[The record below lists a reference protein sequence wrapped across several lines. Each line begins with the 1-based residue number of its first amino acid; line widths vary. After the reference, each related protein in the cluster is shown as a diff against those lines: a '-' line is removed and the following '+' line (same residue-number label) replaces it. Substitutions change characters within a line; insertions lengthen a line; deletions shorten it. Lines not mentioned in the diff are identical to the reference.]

1 MINKTF
7 IKKISSL
14 ILLVGLICFQVKLY
28 SQTIQTFATAGA
40 TSWTCPF
47 GVTTITVECW
57 GGGGGGGG
65 GKNVI
70 NAAAGGGGG
79 GAYASSLISVTP
91 GITYTLIIGGGGI
104 GGAGNS
110 NGGNGGNS
118 SFNSSLVIA
127 VGGNGGG
134 GCQSSTIPGTG
145 GAGGAATSCTGTVRY
160 SGGNGAAGTPT
171 LSAGGGGSSA
181 GSSINGNNASTYLG
195 GVAPAGG
202 VAGTSASTL
211 AAGAV
216 GNVGTSG
223 GGGASG
229 GRVGTAVIN
238 NAGAAGGT
246 GQVVLSYCTAMS
258 ITSTQTNVTCFG
270 GNNGIIDATI
280 IGGVQISQTAI
291 VDQQQPTGGCG
302 TTYSDF
308 WQSFTPGISG
318 KFSSIDIYMNTNSA
332 TIGNWYLYSGTGT
345 TGTLL
350 ASGAYNFPAQGGSLW
365 KSLSITGTPNL
376 IAGQQYTFRMDYVD
390 WVTSCA
396 SNQYSGGT
404 DNLSTDRAFKT
415 NMIPNPYTYSWSNGA
430 TTEDISNLSAG
441 IYTLTVT
448 DAVGCSAIY
457 NSSITSPSALVISSS
472 ASATTICAG
481 STSTLSAFGPLTID
495 QKSIPGSLTTSWA
508 GTFSE
513 QQTFIPSTT
522 GLLRKVRIQTATY
535 GSATNITVNIKSGTP
550 TTGSLLTT
558 VTYFKAA
565 NLNSWD
571 DVILPGFGV
580 NLTAGTTYYIE
591 IVSGSQVDWIYNSTD
606 TYSNGNASRGGTN
619 YTWDYNFE
627 TYMDL
632 NTYLWNPGAL
642 SNPVIAV
649 NPTITTNY
657 TLTVTSPLSCS
668 NSQIVTVNVDPVS
681 VGGTASANQSI
692 CIGQISAPIT
702 LTGSI
707 GAIQW
712 QSSPNNITWTD
723 ISGATTNILSSAQ
736 IGPLISTTYYRA
748 NVTSGICSS
757 VVSNVITITVNAFP
771 SISANSATI
780 CSGTSVV
787 LTASGASTYSWSS
800 GATTSTISVSPT
812 STSVYSVTG
821 TTNGCSSLN
830 TATVSVNPTPTL
842 TALATPTA
850 MCIFASANLTATG
863 ASTYTWNPG
872 PITGS
877 LVSVSPSATTI
888 YTVTGTSVA
897 GCINTQTTS
906 LTVNNNPTLT
916 ATPSSTAICS
926 GFTANLTATGA
937 TSYTWNPSA
946 YTGSLVSVSPSATT
960 IYTVTGTSVAGC
972 INTQT
977 TSLTVNNNPTL
988 TATPSSTAI
997 CSGFI
1002 ASLTATGAT
1011 SYTWN
1016 PGPITGS
1023 LVSVSPSATTIY
1035 TVTGTSAA
1043 GCINTQTTSLTVNNN
1058 PTLTATPSSTAICSG
1073 FTANL
1078 TATGASTYTWN
1089 PGPVTG
1095 SLVSV
1100 TPSATTIYTVTGT
1113 SAAGCINTQTTSL
1126 TVNNNPTLTAVAS
1139 PTAICFGA
1147 SANLTAS
1154 GATSYTWNPS
1164 AYTGSL
1170 VSVTPSATTI
1180 YTVTGTSVAGCINTQ
1195 TTSLTVNNNPT
1206 LTATPSS
1213 TAICIGASANLT
1225 ATGASTYTWNPGPI
1239 TGSLV
1244 SVSPSA
1250 TTIYTVTGTSAA
1262 GCVKTETVNLT
1273 VNPNLPLSTSISS
1286 SSTTICSGTS
1296 VNFFSTQTN
1305 AGTTPTYQWQL
1316 NGNNIAGAT
1325 FATYGTNTLNNNDV
1339 VSLIMTANEVCTT
1352 NSPAFSNS
1360 IAITVNPNLPLST
1373 SISSSSTTIC
1383 SGTSINFFSSQTNA
1397 GTTPTYQWQL
1407 NGNNIAGATFA
1418 TYGTNTLNNNDV
1430 VSLIMIANE
1439 VCTTNSPAFSNSIAI
1454 TVNPNLPL
1462 STSISSSSTTICS
1475 GTSVNFFSSQTNAGT
1490 TPTYQWQLNGNNIA
1504 GATFATYGTNTLN
1517 NNDVVSLI
1525 MTSSEVCAV
1534 NTPAFSNSIAIS
1546 VNPNNSL
1553 GLVSISSSTNQV
1565 TCINNTIIPI
1575 TYTTTGATNFNFL
1588 GLPAGIN
1595 GSWNTNTISL
1605 TGTSS
1610 VSGVYIYTVNLTG
1623 GCGLVSNSGTITI
1636 NSSPVLSLTATSNT
1650 ICYGANI
1657 ILSVNGANTYTWN
1670 PGLLLGTNVTVNPVI
1685 NTTYTVT
1692 GINLSGC
1699 VGSETISISVNSLPT
1714 VYAGANQTI
1723 CGGQFVTLTGSGSA
1737 TSYTWNNGVVNGT
1750 AFTPTNSNSY
1760 IVTGTDNNSCSNTDT
1775 VDVIVNPIFTLTL
1788 SASTSSICLGTSA
1801 ILTAN
1806 GANTYTWNPGLLSGS
1821 NPSVSPISN
1830 TTYTVIGDNGTGCI
1844 RTETISINVIQL
1856 PNVIANSTS
1865 TTICSGQFVTLTGS
1879 GSAITYTWNNGVV
1892 NGTAFTPTN
1901 SNSYIVTGTDAVGCS
1916 SSSTVIVNVNSGTSA
1931 IPITNPNV
1939 ICIGDTVILSVI
1951 GGSVPSWSLNTNPS
1965 ILIIAPLSNVSY
1977 TYSAIDANGCIG
1989 DVVFNID
1996 IDKECLVTV
2005 YNGFTPNGDGINDFW
2020 VIDKIEKFPN
2030 NKVYIFNRWGNK
2042 IFQTSNYNNINN
2054 IWDGKLNGQS
2064 VPTGTYFYIIESDQ
2078 LLKKGWIEVT
2088 GQ

>member
-1339 VSLIMTANEVCTT
+1339 VSLIM
-1352 NSPAFSNS
+1352 
-1360 IAITVNPNLPLST
+1360 
-1373 SISSSSTTIC
+1373 
-1383 SGTSINFFSSQTNA
+1383 
-1397 GTTPTYQWQL
+1397 
-1407 NGNNIAGATFA
+1407 
-1418 TYGTNTLNNNDV
+1418 
-1430 VSLIMIANE
+1430 IANE